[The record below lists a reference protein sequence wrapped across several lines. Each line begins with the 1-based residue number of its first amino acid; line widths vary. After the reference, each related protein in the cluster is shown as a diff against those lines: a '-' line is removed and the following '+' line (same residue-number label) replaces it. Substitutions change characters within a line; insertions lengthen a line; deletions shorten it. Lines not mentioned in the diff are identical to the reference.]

1 MTSVETTDVLVCGC
15 GPTGAMLSVLLGR
28 HGVQNIVLER
38 DLEVNVDPRGIALD
52 EDGVRYL
59 QACGIYDKIFSEI
72 GQCVGNFRFVG
83 GVHNDL
89 QRKPFM
95 VMNYNTT
102 EGGTG
107 HPGFIC
113 HKQPVIE
120 TNLRSRLVAEPT
132 SDVRLGSTVTSI
144 REDEQ
149 WVYVTYQDA
158 AGQEK
163 HIRSRFVVGADG
175 KTGFVR
181 KKYLEPRGIRLETV
195 SQMPYE
201 ETWVALNWRIS
212 LPTPRTHP
220 RFPLWQKGYTPEQ
233 VYDAFFPSEFR
244 FLCNPNRPAV
254 CGRFGTSEDR
264 LWRFEFVIRP
274 DEDGDTMASPQKIR
288 EVVFPYITHP
298 GSTYGLDISA
308 IHYPDDCIEV
318 LRSRP
323 FKFSARSCNRW
334 SQDRVILCGDAAH
347 VFPPF
352 GGQGI
357 ASGFRDAIGLAW
369 RLAIATR
376 QPSSTETPNYHKLL
390 EGWYTERKQQLD
402 RSLASTVEN
411 GSYVTEG
418 NWLKIFVRDWYLW
431 LIQLVPSWK
440 HQLEQGNRR
449 DGMVRYSYQP
459 NKGMAFLAHLGGG
472 INFPQVYC
480 TKLSRNN
487 AADPIQFTDDII
499 FEKKKKG
506 LFQLVVLLKSADEV
520 ADAQEILRS
529 RDANSP
535 GLLRIDEATFIIN
548 TTRTYSNQDFRDKT
562 VLHRLATGGEF
573 AADTSLC
580 KGRPKP
586 QYYDPYR
593 MSREVSG
600 KPFVI
605 LRPDRFVFAACST
618 KAELSEALAALDLLS
633 MGNL

>member
-1 MTSVETTDVLVCGC
+1 MTSIETTDVLVCGC

-28 HGVQNIVLER
+28 YGVQNIVLER

-59 QACGIYDKIFSEI
+59 QSCGIYDKVFTEI
-72 GQCVGNFRFVG
+72 GQCMGNFQFVG
-83 GVHNDL
+83 GVHHDL
-89 QRKPFM
+89 RRRPFM

-113 HKQPVIE
+113 HKQPAIE

-132 SDVRLGSTVTSI
+132 SDLRLGSTVTLI
-144 REDEQ
+144 YEDED
-149 WVYVTYQDA
+149 WAYVTYQEAD
-158 AGQEK
+158 GREK
-163 HIRSRFVVGADG
+163 QIRSRFVVGADG

-181 KKYLEPRGIRLETV
+181 KKYLEPKGIRMETV
-195 SQMPYE
+195 SQMSYE

-212 LPTPRTHP
+212 LPTPKTHP
-220 RFPLWQKGYTPEQ
+220 RFPLWERGYTPEQ
-233 VYDAFFPSEFR
+233 VYDAFFPSDFR

-254 CGRFGTSEDR
+254 CGRFGLKDDR

-274 DEDGDTMASPQKIR
+274 DEDGETMASPQKIR

-298 GSTYGLDISA
+298 GSIYGLDISA

-334 SQDRVILCGDAAH
+334 SQGRVILCGDAAH

-376 QPSSTETPNYHKLL
+376 QPTTKETPSYHKLF

-411 GSYVTEG
+411 GSYVTEAS
-418 NWLKIFVRDWYLW
+418 WLKIFVRDWYLW
-431 LIQLVPSWK
+431 LLQLVPSWK

-459 NKGMAFLAHLGGG
+459 NRGMAFLAHFGGG

-480 TKLSRNN
+480 TQLSHNN
-487 AADPIQFTDDII
+487 TAVRFTDDII
-499 FEKKKKG
+499 FDKQKKG
-506 LFQLVVLLKSADEV
+506 LFQLVVLLQSTDDV
-520 ADAQEILRS
+520 VSVQEILRS
-529 RDANSP
+529 QDANSAD
-535 GLLRIDEATFIIN
+535 LLWIDEATFILN
-548 TTRTYSNQDFRDKT
+548 ATRAYGAQHLGDKIT
-562 VLHRLATGGEF
+562 LYRLATGEEF
-573 AADTSLC
+573 ASDTSLC
-580 KGRPKP
+580 RGRPKP
-586 QYYDPYR
+586 QYYNPYR
-593 MSREVSG
+593 MSQEVSG
-600 KPFVI
+600 KQFVI

-618 KAELSEALAALDLLS
+618 KAELREALAALDLLS
-633 MGNL
+633 IRSL

>member
-1 MTSVETTDVLVCGC
+1 
-15 GPTGAMLSVLLGR
+15 
-28 HGVQNIVLER
+28 
-38 DLEVNVDPRGIALD
+38 
-52 EDGVRYL
+52 
-59 QACGIYDKIFSEI
+59 
-72 GQCVGNFRFVG
+72 
-83 GVHNDL
+83 
-89 QRKPFM
+89 
-95 VMNYNTT
+95 
-102 EGGTG
+102 
-107 HPGFIC
+107 
-113 HKQPVIE
+113 
-120 TNLRSRLVAEPT
+120 
-132 SDVRLGSTVTSI
+132 
-144 REDEQ
+144 
-149 WVYVTYQDA
+149 
-158 AGQEK
+158 
-163 HIRSRFVVGADG
+163 
-175 KTGFVR
+175 
-181 KKYLEPRGIRLETV
+181 
-195 SQMPYE
+195 
-201 ETWVALNWRIS
+201 
-212 LPTPRTHP
+212 
-220 RFPLWQKGYTPEQ
+220 
-233 VYDAFFPSEFR
+233 
-244 FLCNPNRPAV
+244 
-254 CGRFGTSEDR
+254 
-264 LWRFEFVIRP
+264 
-274 DEDGDTMASPQKIR
+274 
-288 EVVFPYITHP
+288 
-298 GSTYGLDISA
+298 
-308 IHYPDDCIEV
+308 
-318 LRSRP
+318 
-323 FKFSARSCNRW
+323 
-334 SQDRVILCGDAAH
+334 
-347 VFPPF
+347 
-352 GGQGI
+352 
-357 ASGFRDAIGLAW
+357 
-369 RLAIATR
+369 
-376 QPSSTETPNYHKLL
+376 
-390 EGWYTERKQQLD
+390 
-402 RSLASTVEN
+402 VEN

>member
-59 QACGIYDKIFSEI
+59 QSCGIYDKVFSEI
-72 GQCVGNFRFVG
+72 GQCMGNFRFVG

-113 HKQPVIE
+113 HKQPAIE
-120 TNLRSRLVAEPT
+120 TNLRSRLLAEPT
-132 SDVRLGSTVTSI
+132 SDLRLGSTVTSI
-144 REDEQ
+144 HEDEH
-149 WVYVTYQDA
+149 WAYVTYQEA
-158 AGQEK
+158 SGQEK

-195 SQMPYE
+195 SQMSYE

-212 LPTPRTHP
+212 LPTPKTHP
-220 RFPLWQKGYTPEQ
+220 RFPLWEKGYTPEQ
-233 VYDAFFPSEFR
+233 VYDAFFPSDFR
-244 FLCNPNRPAV
+244 FLCNPNRPAI
-254 CGRFGTSEDR
+254 CGRFGPSEDR

-308 IHYPDDCIEV
+308 VHYPDDCIEV

-323 FKFSARSCNRW
+323 FNFSARSCNRW

-376 QPSSTETPNYHKLL
+376 QLSLMKTPNYHNLF
-390 EGWYTERKQQLD
+390 EGWYNERKQQLD

-411 GSYVTEG
+411 GSYVTEA
-418 NWLKIFVRDWYLW
+418 NWLKIFLRDWYLW
-431 LIQLVPSWK
+431 LLQLVPSWK

-459 NKGMAFLAHLGGG
+459 NKSMAFLAHLGGG

-480 TKLSRNN
+480 TRLSHNN
-487 AADPIQFTDDII
+487 TAGPIQFTDDII
-499 FEKKKKG
+499 FEEKKKG

-520 ADAQEILRS
+520 VDAQEILRS
-529 RDANSP
+529 QDANSA
-535 GLLRIDEATFIIN
+535 GLLWMDEATFIIN
-548 TTRTYSNQDFRDKT
+548 STRAYSSQGLRDKT
-562 VLHRLATGGEF
+562 VLHRLATGEEF

-580 KGRPKP
+580 QGRPKP

-600 KPFVI
+600 KRFVI

-618 KAELSEALAALDLLS
+618 KTELREALVALDLLS
-633 MGNL
+633 IGNL